1 MRWSQFKTLVEGGA
15 KFPEPGVAMA
25 TYYMASGNQERGR
38 QAVEW
43 ALGAG
48 SDLRQLAIVF
58 DWCQLLMSKEESAKL
73 EAKLRAAELALAR
86 VELEAEWERLKQ
98 LQPCPSIKELEEYR
112 QRFEKVMARHRE
124 SAEQRI
130 QLATDGDLSTSRSNK
145 EVPMPERPRR
155 EQRIEEPRQER
166 DGHRHGL
173 DGPSLGR

>member
-1 MRWSQFKTLVEGGA
+1 MSE
-15 KFPEPGVAMA
+15 EI
-25 TYYMASGNQERGR
+25 ERLKYR
-38 QAVEW
+38 VK
-43 ALGAG
+43 
-48 SDLRQLAIVF
+48 DLRYKLEVLEVDRIEVSAEQGEHMGNSPEYARWGLWDLVF
-58 DWCQLLMSKEESAKL
+58 AARREEL